1 LQRISKIIIAMQKSE
16 YISMPEAGK
25 TERKVNMANLKVSRA
40 NAQSRPGGILFAP
53 ANGKLYFEAF
63 GINSMLQN
71 NLPHAGEG
79 NAPKSHFRQKT
90 VITKIPKIWQ
100 QKKTDRVRS
109 GANPKPTPAGIVTQS
124 I

>member
-1 LQRISKIIIAMQKSE
+1 M
-16 YISMPEAGK
+16 
-25 TERKVNMANLKVSRA
+25 RKANTYFYKKPVVQTGNVRPANVKVSRA
-40 NAQSRPGGILFAP
+40 NAQSRDSGILFAS
-53 ANGKLYFEAF
+53 ANSKLYFEAF

-71 NLPHAGEG
+71 NLPHAGER

-90 VITKIPKIWQ
+90 VTTKIPKIWQ

-109 GANPKPTPAGIVTQS
+109 DANPKPTLAGIVTQS

>member
-1 LQRISKIIIAMQKSE
+1 MFTQQLHHISLLFRQLIKVMIDMNNFLKE
-16 YISMPEAGK
+16 GFPFFCY
-25 TERKVNMANLKVSRA
+25 RKGNS
-40 NAQSRPGGILFAP
+40 
-53 ANGKLYFEAF
+53 KLYFEAF

-90 VITKIPKIWQ
+90 DTTKIQKIWQ

-109 GANPKPTPAGIVTQS
+109 DANPKPTPAGIVTQS
-124 I
+124 T